1 VKGFY
6 WIQENLLYPGEITN
20 RLMSKLMLLENAIP
34 QIGFPEV
41 FHGIN
46 TGTFLGVMTAAALV
60 CFVVSEIT
68 RNYSQVDK
76 LWSLMPIVYSVI
88 TILAFPSPRA
98 WIMGILATIWGLR
111 LSYNFSR
118 KGGYNI
124 IPWRGAEDYRW
135 EVMRNRPEL
144 KGRLRFGLFNL
155 FFISFYQ
162 HFLIL
167 LFSSPLLIAAKYQDQ
182 EITLLDKL
190 AAALMLLFIVIE
202 TIADN
207 QQFRFQSLKRQKEG
221 SGLYRMS
228 LKNGFLSEGL
238 WQYVRH
244 PNFASEQLI
253 WVSFYLF
260 GVAASGKWMNWT
272 IAGPVLL
279 ILLFIGSSELTEKLS
294 GKKYPGYAEYRK
306 NVPRFF
312 PNPFKL
318 FFN

>member
-1 VKGFY
+1 
-6 WIQENLLYPGEITN
+6 
-20 RLMSKLMLLENAIP
+20 MSILILSGNAIP
-34 QIGFPEV
+34 HIGFPEIL
-41 FHGIN
+41 HGIN
-46 TGTFLGVMTAAALV
+46 TGTYLGVMIAAALA

-88 TILAFPSPRA
+88 TILAFPSPRVLL
-98 WIMGILATIWGLR
+98 MGILATIWGLR

-118 KGGYNI
+118 KGGYNL
-124 IPWRGAEDYRW
+124 IPWKGVEDYRW
-135 EVMRNRPEL
+135 EVMRNHPEL
-144 KGRLRFGLFNL
+144 RGRIRFGLFNL

-167 LFSSPLLIAAKYQDQ
+167 LFSSPLLIAARFPSADL
-182 EITLLDKL
+182 TLLDSI
-190 AAALMLLFIVIE
+190 AATLMLLFIVTE

-207 QQFRFQSLKRQKEG
+207 QQFSFQSLKRQKER
-221 SGLYRMS
+221 SGLYMVS

-238 WQYVRH
+238 WKYVRH

-260 GVAASGKWMNWT
+260 GVASSGKWLNWT

-279 ILLFIGSSELTEKLS
+279 ILLFIGSSELTERLS
-294 GKKYPGYAEYRK
+294 AEKYPAYAEYRK

-318 FFN
+318 FSK

>member
-1 VKGFY
+1 MTK
-6 WIQENLLYPGEITN
+6 LL
-20 RLMSKLMLLENAIP
+20 LLGNAIP
-34 QIGFPEV
+34 QTGFPELL
-41 FHGIN
+41 HGIN
-46 TGTFLGVMTAAALV
+46 TGTYITVMLATALA

-76 LWSLMPIVYSVI
+76 LWSLMPIVYSII
-88 TILAFPSPRA
+88 TILAFPSPRV
-98 WIMGILATIWGLR
+98 WIMSILVTTWGLR

-135 EVMRNRPEL
+135 EVMRNHPEL

-167 LFSSPLLIAAKYQDQ
+167 LFSSPLLMAAKYQNSD
-182 EITLLDKL
+182 ITLLDKT
-190 AAALMLLFIVIE
+190 AAVLMLLFIVIE
-202 TIADN
+202 SIADN
-207 QQFRFQSLKRQKEG
+207 QQFRFQSLKQQKAR
-221 SGLYRMS
+221 SGQYRVS

-238 WQYVRH
+238 WKYVRH
-244 PNFASEQLI
+244 PNFASEQII
-253 WVSFYLF
+253 WLSFYLF
-260 GVAASGKWMNWT
+260 GVAASGRWLNWT

-294 GKKYPGYAEYRK
+294 AGKYQGYAEYRK

-312 PNPFKL
+312 PNLIKL
-318 FFN
+318 ILK

>member
-1 VKGFY
+1 
-6 WIQENLLYPGEITN
+6 
-20 RLMSKLMLLENAIP
+20 MSKLILLENAIP
-34 QIGFPEV
+34 QTGFPEIL
-41 FHGIN
+41 HGVN
-46 TGTFLGVMTAAALV
+46 TGTYLTVMIATALA

-76 LWSLMPIVYSVI
+76 LWSLMPIVYSI
-88 TILAFPSPRA
+88 IAILAFPSPRV
-98 WIMGILATIWGLR
+98 WIMSILVTVWGLR

-135 EVMRNRPEL
+135 EVMRNHPEL

-162 HFLIL
+162 HFLIFM
-167 LFSSPLLIAAKYQDQ
+167 FSSPLLMAAKYQNQD
-182 EITLLDKL
+182 ITLLDKI

-207 QQFRFQSLKRQKEG
+207 QQFSFHRLKKQGDR
-221 SGLYRMS
+221 SGLYRES
-228 LKNGFLSEGL
+228 LRNGFLSEGL
-238 WQYVRH
+238 WKFVRH

-260 GVAASGKWMNWT
+260 GVAASGRWLNWT

-279 ILLFIGSSELTEKLS
+279 ILLFMGSSELTEKLS
-294 GKKYPGYAEYRK
+294 SGKYPAYADYRK
-306 NVPRFF
+306 NVPRFI
-312 PNPFKL
+312 PDPFRL
-318 FFN
+318 FLK